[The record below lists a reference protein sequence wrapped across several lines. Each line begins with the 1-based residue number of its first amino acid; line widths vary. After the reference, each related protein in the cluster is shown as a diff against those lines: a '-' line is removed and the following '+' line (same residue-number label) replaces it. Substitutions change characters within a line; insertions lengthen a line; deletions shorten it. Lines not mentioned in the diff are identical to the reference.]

1 MINVVLRIICRCS
14 DDVFRLESGEGR
26 PHVINRQ
33 RVAITTQH
41 TVLLSRGGY
50 TIPATNTTAT
60 FTTAAAATFTTAAT
74 TTTAAAAA
82 ATTLACHTLDASGHR
97 KHYR

>member
-60 FTTAAAATFTTAAT
+60 FTTAAAT

>member
-41 TVLLSRGGY
+41 TVLLTRGGY
-50 TIPATNTTAT
+50 TIPATNTT
-60 FTTAAAATFTTAAT
+60 ATFTTAAT